1 MGFSRQEDWSGLPF
15 PPPNPGVEPVSPTLA
30 GGLFTTE
37 PPGKP
42 EVATCSLI
50 KDSQSPRQWMLC
62 ECPGATAESGP
73 ELLASNSRVLETGS
87 PKSSCPRARL
97 PPKSP
102 GEGSSCLLQLLG
114 ALGSPACGNDPS
126 ASASVVTWPSCM
138 SLFSSPVLY
147 NRRTLPHPGRS
158 QLKILILITSVK
170 TLFQGSP
177 HFKVPG

>member
-1 MGFSRQEDWSGLPF
+1 M
-15 PPPNPGVEPVSPTLA
+15 SPTLA